1 MAAIDASKSIAYT
14 HKQSKIP
21 HLNSMMGM
29 RACITGK
36 SMSGKGVVAQS
47 MILNQFRGVWE
58 RIYIMSPTCLID
70 RSTWGPVEN
79 YIQNVL
85 RADLKKEPCFYTE
98 WDPAIIQK
106 TIDDHA
112 KVVKWQKENGV
123 QADFGN
129 PVDR

>member
-47 MILNQFRGVWE
+47 MILNQLRGVWA
-58 RIYIMSPTCLID
+58 RIYVMSPACLII
-70 RSTWGPVEN
+70 RSTWGPVED
-79 YIQNVL
+79 YIQNSL
-85 RADLKKEPCFYTE
+85 GGDLKK
-98 WDPAIIQK
+98 
-106 TIDDHA
+106 
-112 KVVKWQKENGV
+112 
-123 QADFGN
+123 
-129 PVDR
+129 